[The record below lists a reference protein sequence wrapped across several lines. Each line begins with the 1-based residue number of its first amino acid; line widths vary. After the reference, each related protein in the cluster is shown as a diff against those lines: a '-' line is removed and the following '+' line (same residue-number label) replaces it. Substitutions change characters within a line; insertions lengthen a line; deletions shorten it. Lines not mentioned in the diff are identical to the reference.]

1 MGRGVIGAAGD
12 GREGRLY
19 MRRIGGVQTEVVM
32 KRPYRTGVFFS
43 PPGSVWSPTG
53 PLTRAEGKILLP

>member
-43 PPGSVWSPTG
+43 PPVRYGL
-53 PLTRAEGKILLP
+53 PLGH